1 MFVFSNNMYQLGQ
14 IALKLY
20 KKKTPR
26 RSQKERNSRITTCKA
41 GFPKLST
48 NDRIPIIKFPSKLW
62 AGLFNDKIVSLT
74 WKLTENI
81 FFSIYK
87 IS

>member
-1 MFVFSNNMYQLGQ
+1 MYQLGQ

-20 KKKTPR
+20 KKKKTPR

-62 AGLFNDKIVSLT
+62 AGLFNGQDC
-74 WKLTENI
+74 
-81 FFSIYK
+81 
-87 IS
+87 ISDLETDRKYIL